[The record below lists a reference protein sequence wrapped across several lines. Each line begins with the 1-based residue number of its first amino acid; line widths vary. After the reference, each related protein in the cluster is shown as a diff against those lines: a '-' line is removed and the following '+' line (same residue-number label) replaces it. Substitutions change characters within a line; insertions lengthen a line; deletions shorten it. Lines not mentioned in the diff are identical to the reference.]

1 MGAYLEKP
9 VTAKR
14 SDHGRAVVGGRE
26 TVYAS
31 SAMQGWRV
39 GMEDAHV
46 IVPEFDE
53 STTLFAVFDGH
64 GGKEVAEYCSRH
76 MPGMLQSNAAYKS
89 GDLSAALKQ
98 LFMETDRRLLEEEV
112 VKELKRYVEGAKE
125 GESDMEVLTRYIS
138 TYSRST
144 CRLEP

>member
-1 MGAYLEKP
+1 
-9 VTAKR
+9 
-14 SDHGRAVVGGRE
+14 
-26 TVYAS
+26 
-31 SAMQGWRV
+31 
-39 GMEDAHV
+39 
-46 IVPEFDE
+46 
-53 STTLFAVFDGH
+53 
-64 GGKEVAEYCSRH
+64 

-125 GESDMEVLTRYIS
+125 GESDMEVPTRYIS